1 MGGAGARG
9 QATPA
14 RGPGRGPCHSPPP
27 LPPQPDAKQV
37 GATPGPQN
45 NGSGAGASTAGQE
58 QQTRRGAGACE
69 RARVAVTA
77 RGTPVAGRARDACQT
92 ELAEARA
99 RTACDGSDCQSRN
112 LTHWRRAYAWR
123 RSSER
128 DPAEWLLERLE
139 LLVCAA
145 ISGGAPEA
153 GLAAARARQLLA
165 TQVPWPPGWSRCS
178 RGALRDRRRRRGQ
191 FERRGARPPRR
202 PHFHPRCSL

>member
-1 MGGAGARG
+1 MRAHEGRRRRRAGQGAGLAIPRPLCRRSQTPNRWAR
-9 QATPA
+9 
-14 RGPGRGPCHSPPP
+14 R
-27 LPPQPDAKQV
+27 
-37 GATPGPQN
+37 PQN

-99 RTACDGSDCQSRN
+99 RTACVGREGRGASCARDCQSRN

-128 DPAEWLLERLE
+128 DPAEWLL
-139 LLVCAA
+139 A
-145 ISGGAPEA
+145 ISRWAVGGFC
-153 GLAAARARQLLA
+153 R
-165 TQVPWPPGWSRCS
+165 
-178 RGALRDRRRRRGQ
+178 ALRGGR
-191 FERRGARPPRR
+191 E
-202 PHFHPRCSL
+202 PHGPAQVTCLCELCTACSLQTACVTCCVSTRCEARHSTARSDC